1 LLFANETF
9 TLCFR
14 TNAVGLLFDDRGR
27 LSFYTNA
34 ELAAQIKGLLIGHA
48 ELFGKLMNAQDL
60 GQVLRL

>member
-9 TLCFR
+9 TFCFR
-14 TNAVGLLFDDRGR
+14 THAVGLLLNDRRR
-27 LSFYTNA
+27 LSFYTDA
-34 ELAAQIKGLLIGHA
+34 KLAAQIKGLLIGHA